1 MHGYTAQKSNLQVS
15 KISGREFAG
24 MRAAFATAVSGR
36 TVARADW
43 TKSQKAARAA
53 QIVLGEAM
61 LDDLTRRPNLRGF
74 RRFAEL
80 SE

>member
-43 TKSQKAARAA
+43 RSLRKPPALRRSYLVRPCSMTYPATKSARFSA
-53 QIVLGEAM
+53 
-61 LDDLTRRPNLRGF
+61 F
-74 RRFAEL
+74 R
-80 SE
+80 